1 MKHLRV
7 RIVVLLKLCQLLHFG
22 ESQSNDTATVNDII
36 VNVSKSQHT
45 CDKTFLS
52 LTFGVNTVA
61 GNWPRLNLGSLKA
74 QKMAQALS
82 PAFVRIGGTA
92 ADLLHFD
99 PSRQPNTPP
108 KTRGQTGKQMQS
120 LHQQN
125 LIFTGERWRDVTR
138 FCENAGWD
146 VIFDFNV
153 FIRKNNRWDPRNAK
167 LLLDY
172 STANNISVSAFQL
185 GNEPNAY
192 KHKYDRNIS
201 PSVLV
206 SDFTSLRN
214 LLNKYPRF
222 KSSGLYGPDVTQLYS
237 HPSART
243 YFEEFIR
250 ADGCNI
256 TDHTTF
262 HQYYLDGKTAILS
275 DFLDA
280 KVMDTLEANLVMAK
294 SIMKLYSC
302 ARPLALSETSSCYG
316 GGAPGL
322 SDRFAAGF
330 LWLDKLGISAL
341 YGVSHVFRQS
351 FIGNFYSLIS
361 SNLDPNPDFY
371 LSVLFKRLVDGAVLS
386 VVRKPETMRVY
397 ANCASNELYPP
408 GALVIYFVNLR
419 NTSTVL
425 SLSQYTHLTMDLYL
439 LTYGDNEGLRSRYVK
454 LNGKLLEMTGTDLPH
469 FPPQKIQRNFSI
481 EPLSLGFIVVSD
493 AKVQICI
500 NNKTKQN

>member
-1 MKHLRV
+1 MKHLKV

-22 ESQSNDTATVNDII
+22 VSEINDSATVKDII
-36 VNVSKSQHT
+36 VNVSLSQHT

-74 QKMAQALS
+74 QKLAQALS

-92 ADLLHFD
+92 ADFLHFD
-99 PSRQPNTPP
+99 PSRQPNIPP
-108 KTRGQTGKQMQS
+108 KTRGHTGKQMQS

-125 LIFTGERWRDVTR
+125 LILTGERWTDVTR

-153 FIRKNNRWDPRNAK
+153 FIRKNNRWDPRKAK

-185 GNEPNAY
+185 GN
-192 KHKYDRNIS
+192 
-201 PSVLV
+201 
-206 SDFTSLRN
+206 
-214 LLNKYPRF
+214 
-222 KSSGLYGPDVTQLYS
+222 
-237 HPSART
+237 
-243 YFEEFIR
+243 
-250 ADGCNI
+250 
-256 TDHTTF
+256 
-262 HQYYLDGKTAILS
+262 
-275 DFLDA
+275 
-280 KVMDTLEANLVMAK
+280 
-294 SIMKLYSC
+294 
-302 ARPLALSETSSCYG
+302 
-316 GGAPGL
+316 
-322 SDRFAAGF
+322 GF
-330 LWLDKLGISAL
+330 
-341 YGVSHVFRQS
+341 
-351 FIGNFYSLIS
+351 
-361 SNLDPNPDFY
+361 FY

-469 FPPQKIQRNFSI
+469 FPPQKFKETLVS
-481 EPLSLGFIVVSD
+481 SL
-493 AKVQICI
+493 
-500 NNKTKQN
+500 